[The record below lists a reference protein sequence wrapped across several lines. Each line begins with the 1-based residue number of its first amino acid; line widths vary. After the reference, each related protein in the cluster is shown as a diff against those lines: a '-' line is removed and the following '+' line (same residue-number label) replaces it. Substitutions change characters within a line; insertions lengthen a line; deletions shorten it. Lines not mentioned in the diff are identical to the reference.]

1 MAENSLD
8 IDAEPDE
15 ALFSAIDLARDQDQV
30 TWLTYGTRRV
40 AAIVPVD
47 TAEFALASMPP
58 WHGRLQPR
66 DVVTTY
72 KAGDRAPE
80 YRTKAGRLL
89 TDAEVEALKAEERT
103 MRKPR
108 GNRFSHA
115 DIDYWLPDLGQRLD
129 SLSAKVGSPVSVAR
143 LAAVIEALIYSGVI
157 MPHQIGLPAELISRN
172 SPDMA
177 AAVRVWLTS

>member
-80 YRTKAGRLL
+80 YRTKAG
-89 TDAEVEALKAEERT
+89 K
-103 MRKPR
+103 
-108 GNRFSHA
+108 
-115 DIDYWLPDLGQRLD
+115 RLD
-129 SLSAKVGSPVSVAR
+129 SLSAKVGSPVSAAR